1 MKTDGMTAS
10 MPANTSGYIAD
21 RYTDTQAHTH
31 TQASRATSLASL
43 TLPLSLGACFSRF
56 LFGWTAFIVPL
67 TVSDP
72 IPMRPEWV
80 MSLARHWSGSQN
92 SWTDTVSCRH
102 IIIAVI
108 TIFIFYYNIKTSSS
122 KKEKKKKCDEKS
134 STSNTPN
141 RFDIYI
147 FKIIII

>member
-1 MKTDGMTAS
+1 MEWQLACLLTPLATSLTA
-10 MPANTSGYIAD
+10 
-21 RYTDTQAHTH
+21 TQTHKRTH

-43 TLPLSLGACFSRF
+43 PLSLGACFCRF

-80 MSLARHWSGSQN
+80 MSLARIWSGSQN
-92 SWTDTVSCRH
+92 SWTDTISCRH

-108 TIFIFYYNIKTSSS
+108 TISIFYYNIKTSSS
-122 KKEKKKKCDEKS
+122 KKEKEKKCDEKS